1 MFAIS
6 LWPKRYYRFIHGLII
21 IDMHCKEDGLNRKD
35 EISRF
40 TAAIGEP
47 EMADRLEEF
56 MQSLD
61 MSGQTIQSWDFDM
74 SEYVVSEQ
82 LSLDNWDNKKK
93 QQLLAMIKAK
103 AQAEK
108 YSRIAEGMYRE
119 M

>member
-1 MFAIS
+1 MSAIS
-6 LWPKRYYRFIHGLII
+6 LWPKRYYRFIHGLVI
-21 IDMHCKEDGLNRKD
+21 IDKHCKEEGLNRKD

-40 TAAIGEP
+40 AAAVGEP
-47 EMADRLEEF
+47 EMADRLEGF

-61 MSGQTIQSWDFDM
+61 ISGQTIQSWDFDM
-74 SEYVVSEQ
+74 SEYAASEQ
-82 LSLDNWDNKKK
+82 LSLENWDNKK
-93 QQLLAMIKAK
+93 QQLAAMIKAN